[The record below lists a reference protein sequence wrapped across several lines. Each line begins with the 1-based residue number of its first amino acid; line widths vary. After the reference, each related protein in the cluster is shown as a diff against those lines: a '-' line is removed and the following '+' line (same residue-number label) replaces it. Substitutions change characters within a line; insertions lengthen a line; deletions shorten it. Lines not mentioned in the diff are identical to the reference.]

1 MTKHSTAQNIFSRC
15 SARHSQTLLVAV
27 KSGMTFL
34 RGSLGTCFT
43 SLKMFISC
51 DPLIPLLEMYPKD
64 ITPHVHKAPDT
75 ELLSQAFFTPLKS
88 ERHPRAQG

>member
-1 MTKHSTAQNIFSRC
+1 
-15 SARHSQTLLVAV
+15 
-27 KSGMTFL
+27 
-34 RGSLGTCFT
+34 
-43 SLKMFISC
+43 MFISC

-75 ELLSQAFFTPLKS
+75 ELLSQAFFTPLKR